1 MPLIQTGFTPNLGI
15 ARLTQNRGGNT
26 FKVNDAITKLDML
39 AQFRVLARS
48 NGAAPGVPDEGD
60 AYLLTDASTGFG
72 AGAGQHDIAFWS
84 NGWQILE
91 PQDGWRLRVLD
102 EEIDLIYIGADA
114 LWREDATEGSVAAD
128 IAGTDSSP
136 DLLKVVN
143 HYASTT
149 SDATARLPTVRAG
162 MRRVVIND
170 GANDIEITP
179 QPNGYIDALAMDA
192 ARSVPAGKRC
202 IFIGLDDERWSSILS
217 A

>member
-1 MPLIQTGFTPNLGI
+1 MAMIQTGTTPSFGI
-15 ARLTQNRGGNT
+15 ERLALNRGGGT
-26 FKVNDAITKLDML
+26 FRVNDAITILDRM
-39 AQFRVLARS
+39 AQLRVLSLS
-48 NGAAPGVPDEGD
+48 NGAAPGSPDEGD

-84 NGWQILE
+84 NGWQITH
-91 PQDGWRLRVLD
+91 PTDGLRLRVLD
-102 EEIDLIYIGADA
+102 DEIDMIYIGADS
-114 LWREDATEGSVAAD
+114 LWREDAMEGSVVVD
-128 IAGTDSSP
+128 IAGDNSSP
-136 DLLKVVN
+136 ELLKVVN

-179 QPNGYIDALAMDA
+179 APNGYIDALAMDA

-202 IFIGLDDERWSSILS
+202 IFVGLDDERWSSILS